1 MPEADVRRLLS
12 EHGFTVSQMSYRQ
25 NGNGAEF
32 DYRMVI
38 RTADRQNMQTLAE
51 KLRTMPAI
59 LEFRIAPTGD

>member
-1 MPEADVRRLLS
+1 
-12 EHGFTVSQMSYRQ
+12 MSYRQ
-25 NGNGAEF
+25 SSNGAEF

-59 LEFRIAPTGD
+59 LEFRISPTGD